1 MANYRKMYTTL
12 FNAQTDAI
20 GILQKAQQ
28 TTEEMYM
35 AASEPDIRFVTPGQ
49 KDGDATDDQDG
60 GPKED

>member
-49 KDGDATDDQDG
+49 KDGDAPDDQDG